1 LVTLLNL
8 NHEIEITLEKTNKNN
23 NYKAQFL
30 INSMLKEEIKK
41 KNQLEKGHKKPLELF
56 SLINIPGYK
65 TMIIL

>member
-41 KNQLEKGHKKPLELF
+41 KSIRKRTQ
-56 SLINIPGYK
+56 K
-65 TMIIL
+65 TT

>member
-1 LVTLLNL
+1 
-8 NHEIEITLEKTNKNN
+8 
-23 NYKAQFL
+23 
-30 INSMLKEEIKK
+30 MLKEEIKK